1 MSIRAQAKKE
11 QIIAELVEARREIL
25 DAAALLS
32 AEQQDEVF
40 LGVWSAKELLAHLV
54 GWDLTNLAAA
64 GEVLAGQLPA
74 FYAHHDRDW
83 QTYNAQLVAQYRRDD
98 FVELL
103 SSVRDSHHKL
113 IDFLQTIPAAEFDKD
128 RGVRFRGYKVT
139 IARLLQAETKDEK
152 THHQQIEV
160 FKSGQASVA
169 NSITKEEGT

>member
-1 MSIRAQAKKE
+1 MTAKALAKKDE
-11 QIIAELVEARREIL
+11 IISGLAQTRQAIV
-25 DAAALLS
+25 DAAAALDP
-32 AEQQDEVF
+32 AQQDEVF
-40 LGVWSAKELLAHLV
+40 LGVWSVKDLLAHLA
-54 GWDLTNLAAA
+54 GWDFANLEAAQA
-64 GEVLAGQLPA
+64 VLRGELPA
-74 FYAHHDRDW
+74 FYAHHGRDW

-103 SSVRDSHHKL
+103 SSVRDSHHNL

>member
-1 MSIRAQAKKE
+1 MGAKALAKKSE
-11 QIIAELVEARREIL
+11 VISGLAETRRAIL
-25 DAAALLS
+25 DTASAL
-32 AEQQDEVF
+32 APGQQDEVF
-40 LGVWSAKELLAHLV
+40 LGIWSVKDLLAHLA
-54 GWDLTNLAAA
+54 GWDFANLEAAQA
-64 GEVLAGQLPA
+64 VLRGDLPE

-169 NSITKEEGT
+169 NSITEEEGT